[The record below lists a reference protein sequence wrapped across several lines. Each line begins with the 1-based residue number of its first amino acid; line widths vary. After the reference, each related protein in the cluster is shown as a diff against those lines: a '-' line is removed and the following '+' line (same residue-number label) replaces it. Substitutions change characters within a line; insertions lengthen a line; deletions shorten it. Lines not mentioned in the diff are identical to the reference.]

1 MPENINWNGVIQSI
15 TDFWLPLLGWIIGII
30 LVIAIVFIV
39 KKIKK
44 KKVSGNCRRMCGRS
58 GSREAV
64 REF

>member
-1 MPENINWNGVIQSI
+1 MPENINWNGIIQSI

-44 KKVSGNCRRMCGRS
+44 KKEENIYKLK
-58 GSREAV
+58 
-64 REF
+64 

>member
-44 KKVSGNCRRMCGRS
+44 KKEENIYKLNKDLKG
-58 GSREAV
+58 
-64 REF
+64 